1 MENQT
6 EQTIFLRSKKTR
18 RSLMS
23 NVGFFMTETEKI
35 KKEKRFSHNSLDLSG
50 DMIGLDEENSS
61 QPRKES
67 LMKKFQSHSKSI
79 SRKLSNQKLRLN
91 RKFTSKTR
99 IEETL
104 PPKNCPNPSKS
115 SRKRIL
121 STSNG
126 EQEIDYDVVI
136 WEETFGSKPICKR
149 QKFSLQKLI

>member
-18 RSLMS
+18 RSLMN
-23 NVGFFMTETEKI
+23 NVGFFMTENEKI
-35 KKEKRFSHNSLDLSG
+35 KRQKRLSHNSLDLSVDL
-50 DMIGLDEENSS
+50 DMENSFE
-61 QPRKES
+61 PRKES
-67 LMKKFQSHSKSI
+67 LMKKFQAHGKSL

-91 RKFTSKTR
+91 RKFNSKTR

-104 PPKNCPNPSKS
+104 PPKNCPNPSQS

-126 EQEIDYDVVI
+126 EQEINYDVVI
-136 WEETFGSKPICKR
+136 WEETFAAKPTCKR

>member
-18 RSLMS
+18 RSLMN
-23 NVGFFMTETEKI
+23 NVGFFMTENEKI
-35 KKEKRFSHNSLDLSG
+35 KRQKRLSHNSLDLSV
-50 DMIGLDEENSS
+50 DMVDLDILEN

-67 LMKKFQSHSKSI
+67 LMKKFQAHGKSL

-91 RKFTSKTR
+91 RKFNSKTR

-104 PPKNCPNPSKS
+104 PPKNCPNPSQS

-126 EQEIDYDVVI
+126 EQEINYDVVI
-136 WEETFGSKPICKR
+136 WEETFAAKPTCKR

>member
-1 MENQT
+1 MEKPT
-6 EQTIFLRSKKTR
+6 EQNTIFLRSKKTR
-18 RSLMS
+18 RSLMN

-35 KKEKRFSHNSLDLSG
+35 KKEKRLSHNSLDLSG
-50 DMIGLDEENSS
+50 VDLDVENSF

-67 LMKKFQSHSKSI
+67 LIKKFRSHSKSL

-91 RKFTSKTR
+91 RKFNSSTK
-99 IEETL
+99 IEEIL
-104 PPKNCPNPSKS
+104 PPKNCPNPAQS

-126 EQEIDYDVVI
+126 EQEINYDVVI
-136 WEETFGSKPICKR
+136 WEETFGTKATCKR